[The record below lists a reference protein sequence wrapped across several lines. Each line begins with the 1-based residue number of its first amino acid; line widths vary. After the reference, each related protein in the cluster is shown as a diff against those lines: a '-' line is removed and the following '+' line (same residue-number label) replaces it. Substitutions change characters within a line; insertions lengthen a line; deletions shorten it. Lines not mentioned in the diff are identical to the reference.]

1 MRHTTDAAEGPLM
14 QTIEQPK
21 SLTEQT
27 HDILLNAICSG
38 EFEPGERLNQDVIAA
53 RLKVS
58 RQPVNSAISVL
69 KANGFVKDTGRR
81 GVVVSRISPEQ
92 FRSIYE
98 FRSAVEPFAIRLA
111 HERMPADA
119 PEEAATMLKRGW
131 EAVKSNDPHL
141 QIVVDFEFHEMIYA
155 WAGNDTI
162 QSSMRTNWHHIRR
175 AMAVVVRG
183 VVSAETSWTE
193 HSRMIGALMQG
204 DVAGAEVEMK
214 AHIDR
219 AMDKTVTLFSNA
231 ESAQDAP

>member
-1 MRHTTDAAEGPLM
+1 M

-38 EFEPGERLNQDVIAA
+38 EFEPGERLNQDEIAA

-58 RQPVNSAISVL
+58 RQPVNSAISLL
-69 KANGFVKDTGRR
+69 KANGFVEDTGRR

-92 FRSIYE
+92 FLSIYE

-111 HERMPADA
+111 HERKPADA
-119 PEEAATMLKRGW
+119 AQEAEMMLKRGW
-131 EAVKSNDPHL
+131 EAVRSNDPHQ
-141 QIVVDFEFHEMIYA
+141 QIAVDFEFHEMIYT

-162 QSSMRTNWHHIRR
+162 QTTMHTNWHHIRR

-193 HSRMIGALMQG
+193 HSRMIDALMQG
-204 DVAGAEVEMK
+204 DVARAEEEMK

-219 AMDKTVTLFSNA
+219 AMAKTAGLFPEA
-231 ESAQDAP
+231 ETASKHTP